1 MIAQKNELTKCKPFF
16 YIFNEKVNI
25 NLNNPLEKYMNNIR
39 KVD

>member
-1 MIAQKNELTKCKPFF
+1 MIAQKNGLTKCKPFF

-25 NLNNPLEKYMNNIR
+25 NPLEKYMNNIR